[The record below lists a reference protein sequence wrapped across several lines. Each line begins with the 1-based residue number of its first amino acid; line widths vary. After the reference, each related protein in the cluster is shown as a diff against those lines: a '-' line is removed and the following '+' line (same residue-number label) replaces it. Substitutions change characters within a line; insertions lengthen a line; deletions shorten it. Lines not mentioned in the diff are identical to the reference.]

1 MLENIRITPQII
13 TSLKDSV
20 VLMLGSN
27 KEGTHGGDAARIA
40 YEKFGAEKD
49 AGIEITELDVNQM
62 YLFSN
67 PIRYYLM
74 YICHKRFGNIQTMEN

>member
-27 KEGTHGGDAARIA
+27 KEGTHGEYAAHIA
-40 YEKFGAEKD
+40 YEKFSAEKS
-49 AGIEITELDVNQM
+49 AGIEITGLDANLM
-62 YLFSN
+62 YLF
-67 PIRYYLM
+67 
-74 YICHKRFGNIQTMEN
+74 

>member
-20 VLMLGSN
+20 MLMLGSN
-27 KEGTHGGDAARIA
+27 KKGTHGGDAARIA
-40 YEKFGAEKD
+40 YEKFSAEKG
-49 AGIEITELDVNQM
+49 AGIEITGLDANLM

-67 PIRYYLM
+67 SICYYLM
-74 YICHKRFGNIQTMEN
+74 YICHKHFGDIQTMEN

>member
-20 VLMLGSN
+20 VLMLGIN

-74 YICHKRFGNIQTMEN
+74 YICHKHFGDIQTMEN

>member
-1 MLENIRITPQII
+1 MLC
-13 TSLKDSV
+13 
-20 VLMLGSN
+20 SN
-27 KEGTHGGDAARIA
+27 KEGTHGEYAARIA